1 MAMQTGEC
9 YENTFQNLQWEDCI
23 LNHCKGEEH
32 LFMFYYSYNRKCFLF
47 NKIMFYLP
55 EITSPRT
62 ASNSGKN
69 FLTTSGEK
77 IWNVSQLLSRE
88 EEIQTPDFPL
98 LYRLLQS
105 FCSCFHVCFWRNE
118 QLVPLWL
125 ISILQEIMFQLMP
138 AQATLAI
145 RQF

>member
-1 MAMQTGEC
+1 MKTPFKTSSGRIA
-9 YENTFQNLQWEDCI
+9 YWSIVKVKNTFL
-23 LNHCKGEEH
+23 
-32 LFMFYYSYNRKCFLF
+32 CF
-47 NKIMFYLP
+47 
-55 EITSPRT
+55 ITHITGNAFFFTRSCFICLKSHPYVQP
-62 ASNSGKN
+62 SNSGKN

-77 IWNVSQLLSRE
+77 ILNVSQLLSRE